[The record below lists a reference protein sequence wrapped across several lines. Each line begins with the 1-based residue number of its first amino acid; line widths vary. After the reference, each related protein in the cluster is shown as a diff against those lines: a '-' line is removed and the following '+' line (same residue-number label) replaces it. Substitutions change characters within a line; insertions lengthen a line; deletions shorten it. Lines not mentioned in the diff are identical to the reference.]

1 MHEMSLAESVLQII
15 EDTARAQ
22 KFSRV
27 RSVVLEVGVLSAVE
41 PEAMLFCFD
50 AVTRGSIAEGAKL
63 ISDGRG
69 RKVEGNGFFLGPCLF
84 DHVKPEMRIYR
95 EEIFG
100 PVLVIVRVPDFAA
113 ALHLVNSHEFG
124 NGTSIFTRDGDSARA
139 YAAGVKVGMVGIN
152 IPIPVPMAFHSFGG
166 WKRSLFG
173 DHYVHG
179 PEGVRFYTRMKT
191 ITARWPAGIRQGAD
205 FHMPVLG

>member
-63 ISDGRG
+63 EI
-69 RKVEGNGFFLGPCLF
+69 VEIPGTGWCMECGKSVTLSERYGLC
-84 DHVKPEMRIYR
+84 PEC
-95 EEIFG
+95 G
-100 PVLVIVRVPDFAA
+100 DARV
-113 ALHLVNSHEFG
+113 
-124 NGTSIFTRDGDSARA
+124 
-139 YAAGVKVGMVGIN
+139 
-152 IPIPVPMAFHSFGG
+152 
-166 WKRSLFG
+166 
-173 DHYVHG
+173 
-179 PEGVRFYTRMKT
+179 T
-191 ITARWPAGIRQGAD
+191 ITGGNELRVKD
-205 FHMPVLG
+205 MEVE